1 MKISKDFGSFYEFG
15 FLNHEQGLLIK
26 NEIKKILEKLK
37 RFSVSL
43 TDSMMPV
50 EQLFDS
56 MIAPID
62 GDLYN
67 SITNKIY
74 QSP

>member
-15 FLNHEQGLLIK
+15 FLNHEHGLLIK
-26 NEIKKILEKLK
+26 NEIKEILEKLK

>member
-15 FLNHEQGLLIK
+15 FLNHEHGLLIK
-26 NEIKKILEKLK
+26 NEIKEILEKLK

-50 EQLFDS
+50 E
-56 MIAPID
+56 
-62 GDLYN
+62 
-67 SITNKIY
+67 
-74 QSP
+74 